1 MPRQWPN
8 SFQTHIITLFFVLG
22 QSGAISPMGIF
33 HHLPLP
39 SPARSTCIA
48 STTTSEQSSNSYR
61 IAGISLFVHPYPG
74 TSCLALNSYSR
85 LLYSLPFVLSYRNN
99 PLSTFYTCT
108 SSTIRRIGC
117 RTSTYI
123 CKIRLSTFYNRTCT
137 CLECGC
143 RSGGWVTI

>member
-85 LLYSLPFVLSYRNN
+85 LLYSLLFVMFHRNI
-99 PLSTFYTCT
+99 PLLPSFLNRASTTVSSIQKNTSNVFTVKCCIYTT
-108 SSTIRRIGC
+108 T
-117 RTSTYI
+117 
-123 CKIRLSTFYNRTCT
+123 
-137 CLECGC
+137 
-143 RSGGWVTI
+143 